1 MNRGK
6 YGAKGLESKG
16 VFTIYY
22 CFRLHFHLIG
32 QPPKHLFPDWWD
44 SDVEIIID
52 PSACKY
58 DYRKPF
64 CRLLAYLV
72 ALSKFTLINFALY
85 ISARFSI
92 F

>member
-32 QPPKHLFPDWWD
+32 QPPKHLFPDWWTFKFAYVK
-44 SDVEIIID
+44 SLNQKVLSID
-52 PSACKY
+52 
-58 DYRKPF
+58 F
-64 CRLLAYLV
+64 LQLLQ
-72 ALSKFTLINFALY
+72 LIFHY
-85 ISARFSI
+85 H
-92 F
+92 